1 MEDYGRRPE
10 RRVFHVD
17 SECYVVYVG
26 RTPSDYRPFVRIGNS
41 KELPENVKS
50 LINSIVVSDA
60 FPGSPLVEQHNLDLR
75 RSSDF
80 RYVGDPKTVDRFK
93 SFLQHREIPAEGY
106 QTVADESPDDSGAY
120 VYFYEDANIRLKMD
134 HRAVFDLAKRAKE
147 DLHYSE
153 RVEQISHALR
163 RDPVRTGPDSLQGL
177 GCMVAG
183 GEVYLFQNGAT
194 AAVGPHSEY
203 YRDLALAGVDPDTL
217 HLVITEDPGEGL
229 VRLFKRA
236 ARTSKSILVA
246 GSNADALRNLID
258 LFTAAKP
265 HVLKADMAT
274 APVGKWLKAGDFRL
288 RRGAG
293 ENEEDVGIE
302 YGGVRLSLFPATA
315 KPSSTSTIVGAAVN
329 KARRTLIVSR
339 YGNNDEIPL
348 REGVP
353 YRMQSGIP
361 DMQELLEASLNF
373 TQFVDSGLMTESE
386 RQGLTLLRDAFAV
399 VGEAS
404 EFKKAFAEL
413 PAGLMSPRNDP
424 QSLFP
429 VYLKNAVVVA
439 GAGIDSGA
447 HMASYRKLSELLNER
462 VAAAP
467 ELAS

>member
-50 LINSIVVSDA
+50 LINSIVVSDT

-80 RYVGDPKTVDRFK
+80 RYVGDPRTVDRFK

-177 GCMVAG
+177 GCIVAG
-183 GEVYLFQNGAT
+183 DEVYLFQNGAT
-194 AAVGPHSEY
+194 AAAGPHSEY

-217 HLVITEDPGEGL
+217 HLIITEEPGD
-229 VRLFKRA
+229 R
-236 ARTSKSILVA
+236 KS
-246 GSNADALRNLID
+246 
-258 LFTAAKP
+258 
-265 HVLKADMAT
+265 
-274 APVGKWLKAGDFRL
+274 
-288 RRGAG
+288 
-293 ENEEDVGIE
+293 
-302 YGGVRLSLFPATA
+302 
-315 KPSSTSTIVGAAVN
+315 
-329 KARRTLIVSR
+329 
-339 YGNNDEIPL
+339 
-348 REGVP
+348 
-353 YRMQSGIP
+353 
-361 DMQELLEASLNF
+361 
-373 TQFVDSGLMTESE
+373 
-386 RQGLTLLRDAFAV
+386 V
-399 VGEAS
+399 V
-404 EFKKAFAEL
+404 
-413 PAGLMSPRNDP
+413 
-424 QSLFP
+424 
-429 VYLKNAVVVA
+429 
-439 GAGIDSGA
+439 
-447 HMASYRKLSELLNER
+447 
-462 VAAAP
+462 
-467 ELAS
+467 